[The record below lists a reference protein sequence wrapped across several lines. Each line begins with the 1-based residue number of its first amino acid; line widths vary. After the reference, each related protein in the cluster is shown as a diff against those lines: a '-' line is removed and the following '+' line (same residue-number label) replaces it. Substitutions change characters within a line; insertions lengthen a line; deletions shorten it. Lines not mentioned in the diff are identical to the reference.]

1 MSPQSRR
8 PPVPA
13 SRLAP
18 SPFLARAWDPFTEL
32 QEPHSRTRELM
43 ESAWP
48 GLEAGDGEIE
58 VHNSEV
64 RSSGEAQRSQPHRIE
79 VKDRS

>member
-13 SRLAP
+13 SRRAP

-32 QEPHSRTRELM
+32 QELHSRTRELM

-48 GLEAGDGEIE
+48 GLEAGE
-58 VHNSEV
+58 VHNSEIPKP
-64 RSSGEAQRSQPHRIE
+64 ERSQPHRIE
-79 VKDRS
+79 VKDGS